1 MPLEENSSLGPRAV
15 PHELGICWRAII
27 NFVLLLLLQRNTLES
42 AAGIFFSA
50 LLCNRFGSQ
59 RGARLVV
66 SLQKLTTE
74 ACGCEVSQ
82 LKEDLWMEDDT
93 NTSHM
98 MRQQRIR
105 LVWHCSG

>member
-1 MPLEENSSLGPRAV
+1 MSSVFAG
-15 PHELGICWRAII
+15 ELSSTLSSSSFSKGILW
-27 NFVLLLLLQRNTLES
+27 NQQREF
-42 AAGIFFSA
+42 FFSA

-74 ACGCEVSQ
+74 ACGCQVSQ